1 MMIAPNKGISFAI
14 IEPEAKRGIVHYCSG
29 TRAETST
36 TLPQIPV
43 HSIANSD
50 RTGASLVVPAHVRC
64 RID

>member
-43 HSIANSD
+43 LSPLV
-50 RTGASLVVPAHVRC
+50 TGLVRLWLFLRMCAAG
-64 RID
+64 